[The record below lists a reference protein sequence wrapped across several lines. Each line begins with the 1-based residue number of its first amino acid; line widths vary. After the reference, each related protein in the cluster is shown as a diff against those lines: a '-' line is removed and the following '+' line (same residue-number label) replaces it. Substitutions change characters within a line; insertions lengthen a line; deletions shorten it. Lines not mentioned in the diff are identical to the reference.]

1 MLAKAYPF
9 FNLIFMKKLIYLS
22 FICLIVS
29 CSGGGSSDNGDYTPT
44 GDDVDRR
51 LILDN
56 IVNNIIIPSHQEL
69 FSKIDQLGQAA
80 TIFSSNQNQTNLDEL
95 RLKYFDSYKS
105 WQYVEMFCGSFDA
118 PLGYA
123 GEMLYQQKSNGY
135 PTNTTRINDNVNSL
149 DYDLDNNNNN
159 NPAQGFP
166 AIDFLIYGLGD
177 SDLDIIEAFVNEE
190 NYGVYLVD
198 LIQHLRDNTQ
208 QVLNYWIENG
218 PQFASDA
225 GNTATSSFNILFN
238 SFVYYYEKGFRANK
252 FGIPAGRWPGGINPE
267 KVEAYYSQTNSKDL
281 ALEAMTSIRDFF
293 IGRGTNG
300 TIAGQSFKTYLEE
313 INEEDLASE
322 IISIFET
329 ASNSINSLPDNFS
342 TCISSDNG
350 ISMLEVYNDIQLA
363 VVKLKTEMAS
373 KINVSIEYTDA
384 DGD

>member
-1 MLAKAYPF
+1 MLTIAYPF

-22 FICLIVS
+22 FVCLIVS
-29 CSGGGSSDNGDYTPT
+29 CSGGGSSDPSEYTPT

-51 LILDN
+51 LILEN
-56 IVNNIIIPSHQEL
+56 IVDNIIIPSHTSL
-69 FSKIDQLGQAA
+69 FTSVDQLDQAA
-80 TIFSSNQNQTNLDEL
+80 TTFISDPSQTSLNDL
-95 RLKYFDSYKS
+95 RDRFLLTYGV
-105 WQYVEMFCGSFDA
+105 WQKVEMFCGSFDA

-198 LIQHLRDNTQ
+198 LTQHLRDNTQ

-281 ALEAMTSIRDFF
+281 ALEAMTAIKGFF
-293 IGRGTNG
+293 IGKEFEGSLEG
-300 TIAGQSFKTYLEE
+300 PSFKTYLEE
-313 INEEDLASE
+313 INEDDLSSE

-342 TCISSDNG
+342 TYIVSDNG